1 MITKIIGKLRFYFA
15 IFLLR
20 LAVTINNAALAA
32 SVMAWVA
39 WRAVPESP
47 LPAGRTWPRVLCIG
61 RTIFVDDVKAMAKY
75 SGQIEYVV
83 VHLQYFDQIFRHFFT
98 QETRGLVGENNYHL
112 SPPDLEG
119 KVRYA
124 EFLRRLLP
132 HLRLK
137 FGIQAVLSGNFN
149 YSIQQE
155 LCRVSEYWGIPFIV
169 LHKEGMDIFRD
180 SIASLYGT
188 QRFTGR
194 KALFYNERIRKDF
207 LQIKLPGLTEDNSVA
222 VGIPRLD
229 SYFVRRYEPPQKK
242 QITLFTIDPSSYFTY
257 LMNDKQKF
265 AAIGERTGEYY
276 RVVMEFALRHPEF
289 RVVIKT
295 KAAKHYA
302 DQVNAI
308 REKHFPNQPMPNLVI
323 TNSASPSVLIRD
335 SQAIISYNST
345 TLIEAMLT
353 GRPVITLDFR
363 DLIPGPQWDY
373 FGNHQELANY
383 VRTLPDLE
391 NLLLHPEKPARPG
404 EAEKAAFLRELIYI
418 PDGRASQRAEAA
430 ILQTIKR

>member
-295 KAAKHYA
+295 KAAKAIYKA
-302 DQVNAI
+302 FSESANAQFGDYQFRQPFRSDPRFPGDHQLQFHDSHRGDAHRPAGHHFGFSRSNPRATVGLFWKPSGTGEL
-308 REKHFPNQPMPNLVI
+308 REDIARSREF
-323 TNSASPSVLIRD
+323 AAPS
-335 SQAIISYNST
+335 
-345 TLIEAMLT
+345 
-353 GRPVITLDFR
+353 G
-363 DLIPGPQWDY
+363 
-373 FGNHQELANY
+373 
-383 VRTLPDLE
+383 
-391 NLLLHPEKPARPG
+391 KARPPRG
-404 EAEKAAFLRELIYI
+404 
-418 PDGRASQRAEAA
+418 G
-430 ILQTIKR
+430 